1 VLNVKADVRRAD
13 ELRWF
18 WSATDSLSPQFAGL
32 LRLLLLTGCRLGELA
47 ELRFDEL
54 SDDLATLRLPGTR
67 TKNNL
72 GHNVFL
78 APFARDMLASV
89 PRFAN
94 CRFVFSTNGKSPVS
108 GFSKMKRQ
116 LDAAMLARAQEE
128 RGPDTVIPAWRVHD
142 LRRSCATGMAGIGIA
157 PHIVEACLNHVSGS
171 KASVAGTY
179 NRETYE
185 REKRDAWER
194 WAVHVQALLSD
205 NVIQLPRQGGAA

>member
-1 VLNVKADVRRAD
+1 
-13 ELRWF
+13 
-18 WSATDSLSPQFAGL
+18 
-32 LRLLLLTGCRLGELA
+32 
-47 ELRFDEL
+47 
-54 SDDLATLRLPGTR
+54 
-67 TKNNL
+67 
-72 GHNVFL
+72 
-78 APFARDMLASV
+78 
-89 PRFAN
+89 
-94 CRFVFSTNGKSPVS
+94 
-108 GFSKMKRQ
+108 MKRQ